1 MVCQCPCVVGV
12 IRLRAVASFLTYVR
26 VCLCVSRYLRL
37 EFVPFFYFF
46 SLLVTTTT
54 TAANEIGSVGTK
66 TEKKGNDDRG
76 SADVASTTHTH
87 FDFSLR
93 GCVCVSLY
101 VRGASV
107 LSHTLPPPHLIR
119 CVHPSRKKKTKP
131 ERQKTQQ
138 PR

>member
-1 MVCQCPCVVGV
+1 M
-12 IRLRAVASFLTYVR
+12 
-26 VCLCVSRYLRL
+26 CLCVSRYLRL

-93 GCVCVSLY
+93 GCVCVCVCVCVCLSVRPWRFCTFSHVASTTLDSL
-101 VRGASV
+101 RAS
-107 LSHTLPPPHLIR
+107 LPKKENKTRTAEDTTAKMTH
-119 CVHPSRKKKTKP
+119 SR
-131 ERQKTQQ
+131 R
-138 PR
+138 RNGDDDDDAC